1 MPPEITFYISKYGYL
16 AIFVLIFLQETG
28 VPNPVPNELVLMF
41 SGYLI
46 YSGILHFPLVLL
58 AAVSADFIGTNI
70 LYVVFYFFGAYI
82 IRHKPRWI
90 PISQKTI
97 NKLTVRMSEG
107 GIWMIYL
114 GRLTP
119 FIRGYT
125 SVTAGLLQ
133 LSPRVFL
140 PVALISALTWSGVY
154 VITGKLLGPY
164 WNSAAA
170 HFNHIKYIMLIILL
184 SIIVIVITTHAINK
198 YLEKKNEDKSESLNE
213 NIP

>member
-1 MPPEITFYISKYGYL
+1 MPPEIILYISKYGYL

-46 YSGILHFPLVLL
+46 YSGVLQFSLVIL

-82 IRHKPRWI
+82 IAHKPRWL

-97 NKLTVRMSEG
+97 NRLTTRMSEG

-133 LSPRVFL
+133 LNPKIFL
-140 PVALISALTWSGVY
+140 PIALISAITWSGVY
-154 VITGKLLGPY
+154 VIAGRLLGPY
-164 WNSAAA
+164 WNNVAA
-170 HFNHIKYIMLIILL
+170 HFSNIKYIMLIILL
-184 SIIVIVITTHAINK
+184 SIILIVITKHLINK
-198 YLEKKNEDKSESLNE
+198 NLQKKNAGEDGALN
-213 NIP
+213 NKII